1 MTAPRPPRAVAVAVL
16 LGLVSFGGSP
26 LLIRYAGDT
35 PALAI
40 AAWRTILVAG
50 LMLPVVVATRRDEI
64 RRLPAREWGLA
75 VTAGVFLG
83 VHFVSWIQSVQ
94 LTSVASSSVLV
105 ALSPVFIAIL
115 GAVFLREVP
124 QRRTWIAIGVAVFG
138 AVLIGWGESG
148 PRETALPNPAL
159 GNGLAVLAALLV
171 SVYLLIGRS
180 VRQRTSVLTYFAIL
194 NAVAALTTL
203 SICLVLGV
211 ELGLTPAVFGICLAM
226 ALGPGLLGHGSF
238 NLALAYY
245 PAAFL
250 GLLTLSEPVI
260 ASIGALVLFREVPS
274 PLTVAG
280 GVLVLV
286 AIGTVVGARSTDAA
300 SDA

>member
-1 MTAPRPPRAVAVAVL
+1 MTAPRPPRAVAVAIL
-16 LGLVSFGGSP
+16 LGLVSFGASP

-40 AAWRTILVAG
+40 AAWRTLLVAG
-50 LMLPVVVATRRDEI
+50 LMLPAVALTRRDEI
-64 RRLPAREWGLA
+64 RQLPAREWALA

-105 ALSPVFIAIL
+105 TLSPVFIAVF

-124 QRRTWIAIGVAVFG
+124 RRRTWIAIAVAVFG

-148 PRETALPNPAL
+148 SRATALPNPAL
-159 GNGLAVLAALLV
+159 GNGLALLAALLV

-194 NAVAALTTL
+194 NAVAALTTV
-203 SICLVLGV
+203 SVCLALGV
-211 ELGLTPAVFGICLAM
+211 ELGLSPRVFGLCLLM

-250 GLLTLSEPVI
+250 GLLSLSEPVI
-260 ASIGALVLFREVPS
+260 ASVGALVLFGEVPS
-274 PLTVAG
+274 PLTVVG
-280 GVLVLV
+280 GGIVLV
-286 AIGTVVGARSTDAA
+286 AIATVVGARAED
-300 SDA
+300 

>member
-1 MTAPRPPRAVAVAVL
+1 MTAPRPPRAVAVAILV
-16 LGLVSFGGSP
+16 GLVSFGGSP

-50 LMLPVVVATRRDEI
+50 LLLPIAFVKRRDEI
-64 RRLPAREWGLA
+64 RDLPAREWALA
-75 VTAGVFLG
+75 VAAGVFLG

-105 ALSPVFIAIL
+105 ASSPVFIAIL

-124 QRRTWIAIGVAVFG
+124 RHRTWIAIGVAVVG
-138 AVLIGWGESG
+138 AALIGWGESG

-159 GNGLAVLAALLV
+159 GNGLALLAALLV

-203 SICLVLGV
+203 SVCLALGV
-211 ELGLTPAVFGICLAM
+211 ELALSPAVFGLCVLM

-260 ASIGALVLFREVPS
+260 ASVGALILFREVPS
-274 PLTVAG
+274 PLAIAG
-280 GVLVLV
+280 GVIVLV
-286 AIGTVVGARSTDAA
+286 AIATVVGAESTD
-300 SDA
+300 